1 MGHHPIEESY
11 NRLLQ
16 RATTLESLADK
27 HTAKPVSLALQKAY
41 GSLKA
46 CAELLL
52 VMEDESHSNMKKTLA
67 KAAAVERPAHQI
79 EAMATMIA
87 VLDQFPNLLQSAV
100 LLSEA
105 KDSEAMKHIAGH
117 VLKTAVDLALIFSGA
132 KTIKDV
138 AELLKVLEEVAKTGE
153 SFEMRKKQV
162 KAATDVL
169 DWIEGITYACLV
181 WAYAAQRY
189 ISDITGHPDTSNDD
203 VMQLVIER
211 MARCASSWNPK

>member
-1 MGHHPIEESY
+1 MSHPIEESY
-11 NRLLQ
+11 TRFVE
-16 RATTLESLADK
+16 RATALEALADK
-27 HTAKPVSLALQKAY
+27 MTAKPVSLALQKAY

-52 VMEDESHSNMKKTLA
+52 VMEDESCSNMKKTLA

-87 VLDQFPNLLQSAV
+87 VLDQFPRLLQSAV

-105 KDSEAMKHIAGH
+105 KDAEAMKHIAGH
-117 VLKTAVDLALIFSGA
+117 VLKTAVDLAIIFSGA

-138 AELLKVLEEVAKTGE
+138 AELLKVIDEVAKTGG
-153 SFEMRKKQV
+153 SVEMRKKQV

-169 DWIEGITYACLV
+169 DWIEEITLACLV

-189 ISDITGHPDTSNDD
+189 ISDITGHPNTSNED

-211 MARCASSWNPK
+211 MARCASSWNPT

>member
-1 MGHHPIEESY
+1 MSHPIEESY
-11 NRLLQ
+11 TRLAE
-16 RATTLESLADK
+16 RAAALESLADK
-27 HTAKPVSLALQKAY
+27 STAKPVSLSLQKAY

-67 KAAAVERPAHQI
+67 KAAVLQRPASQI

-87 VLDQFPNLLQSAV
+87 VLDQFPPLLESAV
-100 LLSEA
+100 LLSQA
-105 KDSEAMKHIAGH
+105 KDREAMKHIAGH
-117 VLKTAVDLALIFSGA
+117 VLKTAVDLALIFSGV
-132 KTIKDV
+132 KTIKDL
-138 AELLKVLEEVAKTGE
+138 AELLHVLDEVAKTGE

-162 KAATDVL
+162 KTATEVL
-169 DWIEGITYACLV
+169 DWIEGITLACLV

-189 ISDITGHPDTSNDD
+189 ISDITGHPNTSNDD

>member
-1 MGHHPIEESY
+1 MSHPIEESY
-11 NRLLQ
+11 TRFVQ

-52 VMEDESHSNMKKTLA
+52 VMEDESYANMKKTLA

-79 EAMATMIA
+79 EAIATMIA
-87 VLDQFPNLLQSAV
+87 VLDQFPRLLESAV

-105 KDSEAMKHIAGH
+105 KDGEAMKHIAGH
-117 VLKTAVDLALIFSGA
+117 VLKTAVDLALLFSGA

-138 AELLKVLEEVAKTGE
+138 AELLNILDEMAKTGE

-162 KAATDVL
+162 KAASDVL
-169 DWIEGITYACLV
+169 DWIEAITLACLV